1 MRRKWQL
8 LAAVLFPLL
17 CVYVYVHAVRG
28 RETTLS
34 ELSFRMQELQKER
47 LLALNERDDLMLRLQ
62 SESDP
67 AWIEMM
73 LMKELG
79 VVPEG
84 WVKIRFTHQ

>member
-1 MRRKWQL
+1 MLKNWQS
-8 LAAVLFPLL
+8 LATILF
-17 CVYVYVHAVRG
+17 CIGCISSYWVASRNRQVV
-28 RETTLS
+28 LS
-34 ELSFRMQELQKER
+34 ELSFRVQELKKEH

-84 WVKIRFTHQ
+84 WVKIRFTK

>member
-1 MRRKWQL
+1 
-8 LAAVLFPLL
+8 
-17 CVYVYVHAVRG
+17 
-28 RETTLS
+28 
-34 ELSFRMQELQKER
+34 MQELQKER